1 MGKLTVEDVTK
12 LQKAGVLNKET
23 VTALQKKG
31 LASSKRINTKH
42 YMQTKDGKWVIPT
55 LYWRGA
61 RGTESSKH
69 MIEFNEKFNTLI
81 NEYTT
86 TEKK

>member
-1 MGKLTVEDVTK
+1 
-12 LQKAGVLNKET
+12 
-23 VTALQKKG
+23 
-31 LASSKRINTKH
+31 
-42 YMQTKDGKWVIPT
+42 MQTKDGKWVIPT